1 MEFIQIASP
10 GQHKLF
16 PLPYGFDTLEPVIS
30 TETLHLHHDIIQQK
44 YIDGLNNAEIHLEEV
59 RKSGD
64 YALIQHWEDQMA
76 YHGSGMILH
85 CVYWTTMAPAGQ
97 GGRPGTETEIQI
109 NKNFENYARFQEQFI
124 NTAKKLEG
132 PGWIILSWQP
142 FWHRPEI
149 LRAELNENKAIWSG
163 IPILALDLWEHAYFL
178 DYKISVNEY
187 IDKWW
192 QLINWKEVEARLV
205 LAMNGEVTLSI

>member
-97 GGRPGTETEIQI
+97 GGRPGTETQILI

-142 FWHRPEI
+142 SWHRPEI
-149 LRAELNENKAIWSG
+149 LISG
-163 IPILALDLWEHAYFL
+163 
-178 DYKISVNEY
+178 
-187 IDKWW
+187 
-192 QLINWKEVEARLV
+192 
-205 LAMNGEVTLSI
+205 